1 MKVAEQSNP
10 PLRSWLDK
18 QGLRLDA
25 KPYLSGAFATQRLLE
40 RLTVE
45 KVPLKEVTAGHAGG
59 IYNGPQ
65 FRRVYLTD
73 PEHSV
78 PFVGSKDM
86 LVADL
91 GTLPRLRKTDAE
103 SSSLHYLRLEPG
115 MTLISCSGFNAGRR
129 AYVRPDMAGYWSS
142 QDVLKVVPDSGKIGA
157 GYLYAFLASRFG
169 ESLVK
174 GSVYGSAVKHIE
186 PHHIEDLPVPRFEE
200 AVEKE
205 IHELMEEAAALRA
218 AFQRGITE
226 ATRVLFRTA
235 GLEDLLDLKWHA
247 QGRDLGFVQSGLDA
261 TTLRALNFQPRAREI
276 VRRLRK
282 VEHVTLGEVCEGGQL
297 SRGVRFPRIDG
308 EPGDTYSYRLVGQRQ
323 AFWMR
328 PEGRWISKAYTS
340 SEVLAEDETV
350 LVASQGTLGDNEVYC
365 RSLLATGAW
374 RSFAFSEHF
383 LRVRPGCSGFSGA
396 YLFAF
401 LRSEPAFR
409 VLRSMSAGGK
419 QQDIH
424 EELRKT
430 IPVPVL
436 TEADRDRIAKTVR
449 EAHCQRDE
457 ADRMEDEALAKLE
470 KAVARHAGAKA
481 A

>member
-1 MKVAEQSNP
+1 MKIAERGNP
-10 PLRSWLDK
+10 AMRGWFDR

-25 KPYLSGAFATQRLLE
+25 KPYLSGAFATQQLLE

-45 KVPLKEVTAGHAGG
+45 NVPLREVTAGHAGG

-65 FRRVYLTD
+65 FRRVYITD
-73 PEHSV
+73 PDHSV

-86 LVADL
+86 MVADL
-91 GTLPRLRKTDAE
+91 STLPRLRKSDAE

-142 QDVLKVVPDSGKIGA
+142 QDVLKVVPDPDRIGS

-169 ESLVK
+169 EALVK
-174 GSVYGSAVKHIE
+174 GTVYGSAVKHIE
-186 PHHIEDLPVPRFEE
+186 PYHIDGLPVPRFGE

-205 IHELMEEAAALRA
+205 IHELMESAATLRA
-218 AFQRGITE
+218 ASQRGLSD
-226 ATRVLFRTA
+226 ATRDLFETA
-235 GLEDLLDLKWHA
+235 GLEDLLDLRWHEE
-247 QGRDLGFVQSGLDA
+247 GRDLGFAQTGLNA
-261 TTLRALNFQPRAREI
+261 TTLRALNFQPRARRI
-276 VRRLRK
+276 VRRLKK
-282 VEHVTLGEVCEGGQL
+282 VEHVTLGEICQGGQL
-297 SRGVRFPRIDG
+297 SRGLRFPRIDG

-323 AFWMR
+323 AFWLR
-328 PEGRWISKAYTS
+328 PEGRWISKAHTS
-340 SEVLAEDETV
+340 KEVLAEDETV
-350 LVASQGTLGDNEVYC
+350 LIAAQGTLGDNEVYS
-365 RSLLATGAW
+365 RALFVTGSW

-383 LRVRPGCSGFSGA
+383 LRVRPGLADFSGA

-424 EELRKT
+424 EELRGAL
-430 IPVPVL
+430 PVPVL
-436 TEADRDRIAKTVR
+436 TKVDRDRIAKGVR
-449 EAHCQRDE
+449 EAHRQRDE
-457 ADRMEDEALAKLE
+457 ADHKEDQAIAVLE
-470 KAVARHAGAKA
+470 GAVAQHTGALLG
-481 A
+481 